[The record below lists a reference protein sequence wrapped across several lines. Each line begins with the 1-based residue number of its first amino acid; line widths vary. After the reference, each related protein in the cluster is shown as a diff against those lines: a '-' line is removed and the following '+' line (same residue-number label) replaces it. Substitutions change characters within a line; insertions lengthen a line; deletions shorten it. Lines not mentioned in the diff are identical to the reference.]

1 MQVSPERVHRLNER
15 APADG
20 EYVLYWMQASQREE
34 CNHALEYA
42 ITRANKRGQ
51 PVIAC
56 FGLTPSYPDATL
68 RHYTFMLEGLGG
80 TARALEERGIIFI
93 LRISPPDDLAVDLAQ
108 SASLVVVDAGY
119 LRIEREWR
127 ARVAG
132 NVPCPLIEVESNV
145 VVPVKKASEK
155 LEWSAATIRPKIRRR
170 LPEFLVP
177 PGKQRPEI
185 SSLDL
190 GIPGE
195 STDDPVRLLSGL
207 AIEQEP
213 GPVASFTGGTA
224 AARERLSRFLE
235 DGLFRYTKERN
246 DPNAG
251 ALSGMSPYL
260 HFGQISP
267 VTIALA
273 VKDTGHPDADV
284 YLEELIV
291 RRELSMNHVHYN
303 PEYDRFSGLPDWA
316 LTTLGEHAGDTREY
330 TYTAAEFER
339 AETHDPYWNAAQMEM
354 RKTGKMH
361 GYMRMYWGKKIL
373 EWTESP
379 EEAFDIALSLNNR
392 YELDGRD
399 PNGYTGVAWC
409 FGRHDRAWKER
420 PVYGKVRYMNA
431 KGLSRKF
438 DADAYAERVDG
449 MEG

>member
-1 MQVSPERVHRLNER
+1 MPVNPERIRNLNDNV
-15 APADG
+15 PADG

-42 ITRANKRGQ
+42 IARANKLGK
-51 PVIAC
+51 PLVSC
-56 FGLTPSYPDATL
+56 FGLSLSYPDASL
-68 RHYTFMLEGLGG
+68 RHYTFMLEGLRE
-80 TARALEERGIIFI
+80 TARALEERGILFV
-93 LRISPPDDLAVDLAQ
+93 LRSSPPDDLAIDLAR
-108 SASLVVVDAGY
+108 SASLAVVDGGY

-127 ARVAG
+127 EHVAG
-132 NVPCPLIEVESNV
+132 LVPCPLVEVESNV
-145 VVPVKKASEK
+145 VVPVRTASKK
-155 LEWSAATIRPKIRRR
+155 LEWSAATIRPKIRSR
-170 LPEFLVP
+170 LSEFMVP
-177 PGKQRPEI
+177 LERTALKVP
-185 SSLDL
+185 SLDL
-190 GIPGE
+190 GIKGE
-195 STDDPVRLLSGL
+195 STDDPVRLLSRL
-207 AIEQEP
+207 SIEQKP
-213 GPVASFTGGTA
+213 GPVTHFRGG
-224 AARERLSRFLE
+224 AREAQVLLSRFLE
-235 DGLFRYTKERN
+235 DGLDRYARERN

-273 VKDTGHPDADV
+273 VRATGHLDADV

-291 RRELSMNHVHYN
+291 RRELSVNHVHYN
-303 PEYDRFSGLPDWA
+303 PGYDRFSGLPGWA
-316 LTTLGEHAGDTREY
+316 ITTLGVHAKDVREY
-330 TYTAAEFER
+330 IYTAAEFER

-379 EEAFDIALSLNNR
+379 EEAFEIALSLNNR

-399 PNGYTGVAWC
+399 PNGYTGIAWC